1 MAGEEREP
9 SGGAPREGASFAE
22 PIVVDY
28 RAMFEKAKAIDDPG
42 RLPEIRETV
51 KTGPETG
58 ADSPEIRDSD
68 VPLIEESDSVAVGT
82 MLPEA
87 PEEEPASPPEDVQAG
102 VLEEGDVV
110 EIGEML

>member
-1 MAGEEREP
+1 MLSVAMISLLCGCLGGGEKP
-9 SGGAPREGASFAE
+9 Q
-22 PIVVDY
+22 
-28 RAMFEKAKAIDDPG
+28 
-42 RLPEIRETV
+42 ETV